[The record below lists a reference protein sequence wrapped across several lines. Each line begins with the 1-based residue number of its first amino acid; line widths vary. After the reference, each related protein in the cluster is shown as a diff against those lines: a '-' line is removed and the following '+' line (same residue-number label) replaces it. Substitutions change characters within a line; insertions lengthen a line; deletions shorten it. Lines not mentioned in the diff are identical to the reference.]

1 MKTIIITLLFAVSMT
16 AQAQFVEYTPN
27 YSTIRPSTSYS
38 IPNPFS
44 SLDAEI
50 ERHHYQNQIVESEVI
65 NSCAV
70 STSTG
75 NVYPIQVK
83 TNLKRNGIIELIC
96 IGIKMNNKWISCES
110 YLTDVEDIYRNAK
123 TQSEKSA
130 ALEMMEV
137 ASYTFKYNNTLYLI
151 PKPED

>member
-1 MKTIIITLLFAVSMT
+1 MKTIIITLLLAVSLT

-27 YSTIRPSTSYS
+27 YSTISPSTSYS
-38 IPNPFS
+38 IPNPP
-44 SLDAEI
+44 SLFDEI
-50 ERHHYQNQIVESEVI
+50 ERDHYENQEVQSDVI

-75 NVYPIQVK
+75 NVYQIQVK
-83 TNLKRNGIIELIC
+83 TALRRNGIIDLTC
-96 IGIKMNNKWISCES
+96 IGIKMNNKWISCTS
-110 YLTDVEDIYRNAK
+110 NVTNVEDIYRNAK

-137 ASYTFKYNNTLYLI
+137 ASYTFKYNNTLYFI
-151 PKPED
+151 PKPQD